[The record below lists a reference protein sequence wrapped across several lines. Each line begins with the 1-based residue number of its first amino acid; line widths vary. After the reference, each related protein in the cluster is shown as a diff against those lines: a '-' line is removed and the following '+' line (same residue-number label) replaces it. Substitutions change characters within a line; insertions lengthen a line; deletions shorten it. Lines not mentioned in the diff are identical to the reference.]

1 MRRILLLLGISC
13 LAAACY
19 LAALWAVRPPIQ
31 LLVAPDATD
40 IRATVTGWGEWTVTY
55 RPPGSSCGWYANVI
69 RQLEAK
75 GWARSGECYIGGPLH
90 EPATF
95 TRITSSGFLALWE
108 QVELNGDQRIA
119 RIRLRR
125 WIAIEP
131 LGQLLTTP

>member
-1 MRRILLLLGISC
+1 
-13 LAAACY
+13 
-19 LAALWAVRPPIQ
+19 
-31 LLVAPDATD
+31 LVAPDATD
-40 IRATVTGWGEWTVTY
+40 IRATVTGLGEWTITY
-55 RPPGSSCGWYANVI
+55 RPPGSSCGWYATVI

-75 GWARSGECYIGGPLH
+75 GWARSDECYTGGPLH

-125 WIAIEP
+125 WIAIQP
-131 LGQLLTTP
+131 LNQFLTTA